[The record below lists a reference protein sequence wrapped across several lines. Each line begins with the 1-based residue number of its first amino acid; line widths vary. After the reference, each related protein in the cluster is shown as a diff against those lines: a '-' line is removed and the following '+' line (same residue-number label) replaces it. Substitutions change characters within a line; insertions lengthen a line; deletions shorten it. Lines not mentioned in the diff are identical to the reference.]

1 MYLQRKELWPQVLA
15 QTRIDTAVD
24 GWLCYGETASGPT
37 GISRPSSRVTPRIYG
52 TKRETP
58 FLPKVAP
65 RTAVGFMPHGA
76 GGVMHPPSK
85 RRILS
90 SSVAESERLEISV
103 AHLEKPV
110 KPLAFQRYN
119 NPQNITTL
127 TDRSVAL

>member
-1 MYLQRKELWPQVLA
+1 
-15 QTRIDTAVD
+15 
-24 GWLCYGETASGPT
+24 
-37 GISRPSSRVTPRIYG
+37 
-52 TKRETP
+52 
-58 FLPKVAP
+58 
-65 RTAVGFMPHGA
+65 
-76 GGVMHPPSK
+76 MHPPSK